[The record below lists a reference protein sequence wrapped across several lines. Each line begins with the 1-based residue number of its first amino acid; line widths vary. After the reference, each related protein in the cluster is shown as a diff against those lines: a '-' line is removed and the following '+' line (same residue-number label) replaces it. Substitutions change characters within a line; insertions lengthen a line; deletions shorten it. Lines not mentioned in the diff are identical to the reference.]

1 MRKGMTLEFKVT
13 QQEITRLDSQKVY
26 ERTKGYLYAHFVFS
40 DDWEGYLKTVKFSNL
55 LDNSYIG
62 VTLASDN
69 TCMVPYTLILYPGV
83 TFCIEGT
90 KDGDVITTNDF
101 VFDVDESNSTVIET
115 DQPIYEIESKTLD
128 YEKNEITATLNVK
141 SEVLEEVDNTI
152 EITSEDI
159 TIEDD
164 KIVFNSD
171 VAHEIMSMNKR
182 IKVDASIVDPR
193 PEQGKF
199 ISVFTPRGVIDY
211 SLPEGTIVY
220 EYSTTNWL
228 LDTYSTTYVEFL
240 WDATTEKLYL
250 NTNTPAYYEDH
261 IVGFWTGDMG
271 NISLTS
277 DIDMRTSSISTLR
290 INNLDTI
297 SFDNNPSL
305 EFNANENNELE
316 SIAFKQNGYSSDFT
330 YTIPKGA
337 KHYVVNELPTTDIDT
352 TGNYYVMTE
361 SEDARGYLSTDI
373 RNLTTTEFPVRMG
386 GESRSNAVVNTTNY
400 TMLSSA
406 STSVGEYRG
415 SLAIKFNIPCA
426 VTVTLNPR
434 PSSSSGPG
442 RFGFMNLYKNNYNN
456 HLMRTDAG
464 EVGTVS
470 QTFAKDEILCID
482 CSGFTN
488 QFYYKLAIQPYTIDG
503 KIPLSTNVDEY
514 INFENIWF
522 KNGSGSDGSLYRHS
536 IKVANINRN
545 GWCYLTIDKSSGTPF
560 TTSTLFN
567 YLISVYGN
575 QSNRFNIALSD
586 DDIIPMSAYV
596 MEDRISTTGYSIP
609 SSQKYVYSFFYVVSD
624 TITEV

>member
-90 KDGDVITTNDF
+90 KDGNIITTNDF

-128 YEKNEITATLNVK
+128 YEKDGLTATLNVK
-141 SEVLEEVDNTI
+141 SEVLEEVDNTL
-152 EITSEDI
+152 EITSEDF
-159 TIEDD
+159 TIEDGN
-164 KIVFNSD
+164 IVFNVD
-171 VAHEIMSMNKR
+171 VANEIMGMNKR
-182 IKVDASIVDPR
+182 IKVDASLVDPTVS
-193 PEQGKF
+193 QGQLTG
-199 ISVFTPRGVIDY
+199 IFTPRGIKEY
-211 SLPEGTIVY
+211 PSIPTYTIY

-228 LDTYSTTYVEFL
+228 LDTYRTTYVEFV
-240 WDATTEKLYL
+240 WNETTEKLYVDK
-250 NTNTPAYYEDH
+250 NTPAHYEDH
-261 IVGFWTGDMG
+261 IVGFDTSFNDG
-271 NISLTS
+271 NIRLTENVDMQVSSLNALH
-277 DIDMRTSSISTLR
+277 INEYNIIST
-290 INNLDTI
+290 NAP
-297 SFDNNPSL
+297 SPSL
-305 EFNANENNELE
+305 EFNANSNNELE
-316 SIAFKQNGYSSDFT
+316 SVVFREDGSSVDFT

-373 RNLTTTEFPVRMG
+373 HNLTTTEYPP
-386 GESRSNAVVNTTNY
+386 SNPSALRQDATVN
-400 TMLSSA
+400 SSDWVKLNA
-406 STSVGEYRG
+406 STVSSGDYMG
-415 SLAIKFNIPCA
+415 DIAIKFNIPCE
-426 VTVTLNPR
+426 VTVSVNPR
-434 PSSSSGPG
+434 QT
-442 RFGFMNLYKNNYNN
+442 RLAFMYIDVNGINVKLVSASETYTYTRNFNV
-456 HLMRTDAG
+456 G
-464 EVGTVS
+464 ET
-470 QTFAKDEILCID
+470 LCVRGA
-482 CSGFTN
+482 SFSTN
-488 QFYYKLAIQPYTIDG
+488 QFYYKLAIQPYAIDG

-522 KNGSGSDGSLYRHS
+522 KNGGSSGGSSLYRHS

-545 GWCYLTIDKSSGTPF
+545 SWCYLTLNTSSGTPF

-567 YLISVYGN
+567 YLINVYGD
-575 QSNRFNIALSD
+575 QANRFNIALSD

-596 MEDRISTTGYSIP
+596 MVDRISTNGYSIP
-609 SSQKYVYSFFYVVSD
+609 SSQRYVYSFFYVVSD
-624 TITEV
+624 TVTEV

>member
-1 MRKGMTLEFKVT
+1 MIINDKPKHYTGLSTDTKPNLGYSGNGYVFLES
-13 QQEITRLDSQKVY
+13 DSGLEYVY
-26 ERTKGYLYAHFVFS
+26 SAKIGTWLPLSEPGDAPCV
-40 DDWEGYLKTVKFSNL
+40 GVLKIEKTS
-55 LDNSYIG
+55 SYGLID
-62 VTLASDN
+62 T
-69 TCMVPYTLILYPGV
+69 YTIYYTNGS
-83 TFCIEGT
+83 
-90 KDGDVITTNDF
+90 TTT
-101 VFDVDESNSTVIET
+101 FDVTNGGEA
-115 DQPIYEIESKTLD
+115 KT
-128 YEKNEITATLNVK
+128 TL
-141 SEVLEEVDNTI
+141 

-171 VAHEIMSMNKR
+171 VAQEIMSMNKR
-182 IKVDASIVDPR
+182 LKVDAHIIDPTV
-193 PEQGKF
+193 EQGTYVG
-199 ISVFTPRGVIDY
+199 IFTPRGVIDY
-211 SLPEGTIVY
+211 STLQEGTTVY
-220 EYSTTNWL
+220 EYSTTNYL
-228 LDTYSTTYVEFL
+228 LDVYRTTYVEFI

-261 IVGFWTGDMG
+261 IVGFWTGAMG

-277 DIDMRTSSISTLR
+277 NIDMRTSSISTLR
-290 INNLDTI
+290 INKLDTI

-373 RNLTTTEFPVRMG
+373 HNLTTTEFPVRMG

-456 HLMRTDAG
+456 HLMLTDAG

-488 QFYYKLAIQPYTIDG
+488 QFYYKLSIQPYTIDG

-514 INFENIWF
+514 INYENLWF
-522 KNGSGSDGSLYRHS
+522 KNSGGGKLYRHHITITTYGQPAS
-536 IKVANINRN
+536 IDFDV
-545 GWCYLTIDKSSGTPF
+545 
-560 TTSTLFN
+560 TSTKSGPYTTTTLRNLGTINCNNVPRLETTTDGYMLYYFTKVTISSSENFVFN
-567 YLISVYGN
+567 LY
-575 QSNRFNIALSD
+575 ALTFKSD
-586 DDIIPMSAYV
+586 NTV
-596 MEDRISTTGYSIP
+596 TESTNSGQQHALKT
-609 SSQKYVYSFFYVVSD
+609 VTD
-624 TITEV
+624 TVTEV